1 MDFICPRC
9 GVKTT
14 EMVECSNCE
23 TVGCVRCIT
32 KRSGQWLCGDC
43 RDGRKVMKEKTEERN
58 EYKGYVI
65 LSEEKEEQ
73 TPESALAAMFG

>member
-23 TVGCVRCIT
+23 IVGCVRCIT
-32 KRSGQWLCGDC
+32 KKSGQWLCGDC
-43 RDGRKVMKEKTEERN
+43 RDGRKVMKEKTEERS
-58 EYKGYVI
+58 EYVV
-65 LSEEKEEQ
+65 LSEEKDEQ